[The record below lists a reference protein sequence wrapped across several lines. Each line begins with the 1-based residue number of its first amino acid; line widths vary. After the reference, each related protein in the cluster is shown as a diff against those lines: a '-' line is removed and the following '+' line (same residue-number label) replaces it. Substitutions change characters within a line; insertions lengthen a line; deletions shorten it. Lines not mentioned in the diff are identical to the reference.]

1 MHLIN
6 IKIIKFVLI
15 ALVLFGP
22 MTISIG
28 HCDGKSVQNNGLPQE
43 RGNKIPDLGPPV
55 DAPGH
60 GPTVN
65 GLVDETI
72 VNGKETNETSTNEAV
87 TKGKLANEKPKSK
100 SKDFYDKVP
109 DLIDYTSEPEILYSG
124 TKVNEPSYF
133 FITLICLIN
142 LSAFNLVI

>member
-15 ALVLFGP
+15 ALLLFGP
-22 MTISIG
+22 VIISIG
-28 HCDGKSVQNNGLPQE
+28 HCDGKSVQNNGLPQG
-43 RGNKIPDLGPPV
+43 GNKIPDLEPPV
-55 DAPGH
+55 DTSGH

-65 GLVDETI
+65 ELVDETI

-142 LSAFNLVI
+142 LLAFNLVI

>member
-1 MHLIN
+1 MHSIN
-6 IKIIKFVLI
+6 IKFVLI
-15 ALVLFGP
+15 ALLLFGP
-22 MTISIG
+22 MIISIG
-28 HCDGKSVQNNGLPQE
+28 HCDGKSVQNNELPQG
-43 RGNKIPDLGPPV
+43 GNKIPDLEPPV

-65 GLVDETI
+65 QLVDETI

-124 TKVNEPSYF
+124 TKVNEPSYI

-142 LSAFNLVI
+142 LLAFNLVI